1 MMATQRIDPAKTTA
15 AARSFAGF
23 ARELG
28 ETEAA
33 AHVEDALARTESG
46 LFRLVV
52 AGEVKKGKSS
62 LVNTLLG
69 VPDLLPTSDDV
80 ATSTV
85 FKVVHGTERR
95 YRAFFR
101 DLDDA
106 EAEPEPRAI
115 TLEEAVA
122 LGTEDGWADTSERL
136 IKVLW
141 WPQRPHRAARRGPG
155 AIPSPKM
162 PGGRA

>member
-1 MMATQRIDPAKTTA
+1 MQPTTNAAAAVSNAQYPPALGSVRNVRKEPMMATRRIDPAKTTA
-15 AARSFAGF
+15 AARSFAGL

-33 AHVEDALARTESG
+33 ANVEDALARTESE

-52 AGEVKKGKSS
+52 VGGVKKGKSS
-62 LVNTLLG
+62 LINTVLG
-69 VPDLLPTSDDV
+69 APDLLPTSDDV

-101 DLDDA
+101 DLEDPD
-106 EAEPEPRAI
+106 AEPEPRDI

-122 LGTEDGWADTSERL
+122 LG
-136 IKVLW
+136 
-141 WPQRPHRAARRGPG
+141 
-155 AIPSPKM
+155 
-162 PGGRA
+162 